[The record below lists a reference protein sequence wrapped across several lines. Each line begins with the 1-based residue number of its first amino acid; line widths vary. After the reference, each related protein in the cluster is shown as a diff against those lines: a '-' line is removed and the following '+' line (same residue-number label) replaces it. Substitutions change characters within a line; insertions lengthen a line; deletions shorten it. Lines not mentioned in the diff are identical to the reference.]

1 MDLSPIIDA
10 TPAYLDHSRHFA
22 VHRYSGAMNPTVGV
36 IVAGG
41 AGSRMGTDKAMVE
54 LGGRTLLQR
63 VGAALE
69 AAGLPVVVSG
79 RETALAGYET
89 IPDAAGL
96 GGGGPALGLVSVFRR
111 HQETDLLL
119 VAVDQP
125 LLRPE
130 TVAHLLELPGDAVL
144 PTAGEHPQVTCALY
158 RRACRQPL
166 EDMLAAGEF
175 KLRKLLPRVAATLV
189 PETQWASWGEDG
201 RSWLSLDTP
210 QAVRDAED
218 LL

>member
-1 MDLSPIIDA
+1 
-10 TPAYLDHSRHFA
+10 
-22 VHRYSGAMNPTVGV
+22 MNPTVGV

-69 AAGLPVVVSG
+69 TAGLPVVVSG
-79 RETALAGYET
+79 REKALAGYEA
-89 IPDAAGL
+89 IPDDDGL
-96 GGGGPALGLVSVFRR
+96 GGGGPALGLASVFRR
-111 HQETDLLL
+111 YHETDLLL

-125 LLRPE
+125 LLRPAS
-130 TVAHLLELPGDAVL
+130 VAHLLELPGDAVL
-144 PTAGEHPQVTCALY
+144 PTMGEHPQVTCALY
-158 RRACRQPL
+158 RHACRRPL

-175 KLRKLLPRVAATLV
+175 KLRELLHRVAATLV

-210 QAVRDAED
+210 QAVHDAEA